1 MIRKSLHIVLMV
13 LALML
18 VGCTAEHL
26 PLQEGPGMK
35 LTVRCESPIM
45 TKGETTNK
53 DGEKG
58 FNENLIQSVDFFF
71 YTGKDPDPNAEAVY
85 HVRRDLLED
94 SMVEGFWE
102 VTFNLVVK
110 KDILNAIFPE
120 NSENPEDRHKATVYA
135 LVNFDKERINNILST
150 STSMSSIAQER
161 METDFAQTETN
172 YLQPSFLMDGKAK
185 ITYVE
190 DMEEGTPDVTGE
202 INVKRLASKLTMA
215 IHVASRVELQHREDL
230 NEPNEIWAPV
240 LHTMRIYL
248 VDGVKTVKIGGED
261 DSPEYFTYKPG
272 KDESHMRPFLNTSD
286 VPYFTP
292 ETVTDPATSEEK
304 VYYNTW
310 PMYSYPAHWT
320 DGQWDYSQG
329 ELTHEQPYI
338 KLEMDWRR
346 EAENGYS
353 YDRRKYY
360 YKIFMPFNSFK
371 RNNWYGFYL
380 DVSILGSETDEG
392 KAILMPSCYLMDWQ
406 NKALAI
412 NKYAVI
418 SKARYLSVEK
428 RSWEINNLETLS
440 VPFLSSH
447 NVDVVEG
454 TVTATRPYYGEIQN
468 KNGYRVNEYNPDMH
482 AWIRENQDRPGTYY
496 LQYHNQGQDGN
507 PDYEPCNWLTNTSTS
522 IVLNHPLQN
531 HYDKDGFDYSPY
543 TIEFD
548 INHSDLLDD
557 PESHTYSQYLR
568 HITITQYP
576 AIYIEATRNSDTAI
590 KKKGGNNPYGYD
602 DDEAPWLNKPW
613 GYVYVNGGRFVRWDN
628 KSTNS
633 SDPFFQLETANN
645 KREYQWQSVWYT
657 GGSQDIFNIH
667 VTVLPS
673 DSKFVI
679 GDPREDDINNLDRA
693 DLYPGLYEYTVDGS
707 NPEKYIGI
715 LEDIRSGRT
724 EYPDG
729 KRTGFNE
736 AKALYGDSWRRL
748 RWYYPTE
755 KSTRTENML
764 APSYR
769 IASKFGGT
777 EYGGSYFADL
787 SKTFAEYRC
796 AAYQE
801 DGFPAGRWRLPTK
814 AEINFIAQLSAKGAF
829 EFLFGSTVYWSA
841 QGAVLVNQSNGTVTS
856 SEKQTALLRCVY
868 DSWYWDHVDQ
878 MNHITQEGEPRM
890 AKRDEFVWGDKER

>member
-1 MIRKSLHIVLMV
+1 
-13 LALML
+13 ML
-18 VGCTAEHL
+18 VSCTAEHL

-35 LTVRCESPIM
+35 LTVRCESPRM
-45 TKGETTNK
+45 TKGETTPK

-58 FNENLIQSVDFFF
+58 FNENLIESVDFFF
-71 YTGKDPDPNAEAVY
+71 YTGENPDPGAEAVY
-85 HVRRDLLED
+85 HVRKDLNED
-94 SMVEGFWE
+94 PMVDGFWE

-110 KDILNAIFPE
+110 KDILNAIFP
-120 NSENPEDRHKATVYA
+120 NTDKATVYA
-135 LVNFDKERINNILST
+135 LVNFDKEFIDTLS
-150 STSMSSIAQER
+150 STAIDSIAVKR
-161 METDFAQTETN
+161 LETDFAQTETN
-172 YLQPSFLMDGKAK
+172 YVQPRFLMKGKAV

-190 DMEEGTPDVTGE
+190 DSDPNVTGD
-202 INVKRLASKLTMA
+202 INVTRLASKLTMA
-215 IHVASRVELQHREDL
+215 IHVAPQVELKHVESLQ
-230 NEPNEIWAPV
+230 EPHEIWTPV

-261 DSPEYFTYKPG
+261 NSPEYFTYKPE
-272 KDESHMRPFLNTSD
+272 KDESHMRPFLSSSD

-292 ETVTDPATSEEK
+292 ETVDEK
-304 VYYNTW
+304 MYYNTW
-310 PMYSYPAHWT
+310 PMYSYPAHWSNE
-320 DGQWDYSQG
+320 QWDYSQG
-329 ELTHEQPYI
+329 ELAHEQPYI

-346 EAENGYS
+346 EAQNGYS

-360 YKIFMPFNSFK
+360 YKILMPFNSFK
-371 RNNWYGFYL
+371 GNNWYGFYL

-392 KAILMPSCYLMDWQ
+392 KAFLTPSCYLMDWQ
-406 NKALAI
+406 NKSLAI

-428 RSWEINNLETLS
+428 RDWKINNMETLS
-440 VPFLSSH
+440 IPFLSSH
-447 NVDVVEG
+447 NVEVIESS
-454 TVTATRPYYGEIQN
+454 VTATRPYYGEIQN
-468 KNGYRVNEYNPDMH
+468 KTGYRVNEYNPDMH
-482 AWIRENQDRPGTYY
+482 GWIKENQDRPGTYY
-496 LQYHNQGQDGN
+496 LQFHNQGQQGN
-507 PDYEPCNWLTNTSTS
+507 PDYEPYNWLTNTSTS

-531 HYDKDGFDYSPY
+531 HYEQDGFDYSPY

-557 PESHTYSQYLR
+557 PDSHTYSQYLR

-576 AIYIEATRNSDTAI
+576 AIYIMATRNSDTKI

-602 DDEAPWLNKPW
+602 DGSAPWLDKPW

-628 KSTNS
+628 KSSNS

-657 GGSQDIFNIH
+657 GGSQDIFDIH

-679 GDPREDDINNLDRA
+679 GDPREDDVNNLD
-693 DLYPGLYEYTVDGS
+693 DPNQYPGLYEFTVNGLDPDKYTD
-707 NPEKYIGI
+707 I
-715 LEDIRSGRT
+715 LEKIRNGRT
-724 EYPDG
+724 EYPNG

-736 AKALYGDSWRRL
+736 AKALYGDSWRKL
-748 RWYYPTE
+748 TWYYPTE

-787 SKTFAEYRC
+787 SKPYAEYRC
-796 AAYQE
+796 AGYQE

-841 QGAVLVNQSNGTVTS
+841 QGAILVDQNNGTVSSSNKTS
-856 SEKQTALLRCVY
+856 ALLRCVY
-868 DSWYWDHVDQ
+868 DSWYWDHVDRL
-878 MNHITQEGEPRM
+878 NEKTQEGEPRM
-890 AKRDEFVWGDKER
+890 EKRDVFIWGDKER